1 MVLRLF
7 FLFFSCVLF
16 AREVPYLSGPVV
28 DEANILSSSTKN
40 SLESLLYRYK
50 SDTSNQVQVLIIDSL
65 DGDPIEDFSI
75 RTTDKWKLGDEK
87 KDNGVLFLIAVKDRQ
102 MRIEVGQGLEG
113 DLPDVLAGRIIDSV
127 KPYFR
132 NGNYDEG
139 IYNGVGLIVK
149 VLKGEKAAIKKLSQE
164 RIPYVQ
170 IFVAILIILWF
181 LFSRF
186 WWVLPFMGG
195 SRSYGGYS
203 SRGGFGGFGSGGGGW
218 SGGGGGFSGGGASGN
233 W

>member
-1 MVLRLF
+1 MLLRLF
-7 FLFFSCVLF
+7 FLLFSCVLF

-28 DEANILSSSTKN
+28 DEANVLSSTTKN

-50 SDTSNQVQVLIIDSL
+50 SDTSNQVQVLIINSL
-65 DGDPIEDFSI
+65 EGDPIEDFSI

-113 DLPDVLAGRIIDSV
+113 DLPDVLAGRIINSV

-139 IYNGVGLIVK
+139 IYTGVELIVK
-149 VLKGEKAAIKKLSQE
+149 ILKGEKAAIKKISRE
-164 RIPYVQ
+164 RIPFVQ
-170 IFVAILIILWF
+170 IFVSILVILWF

-186 WWVLPFMGG
+186 YWVLPFMGG
-195 SRSYGGYS
+195 QRNYGGS
-203 SRGGFGGFGSGGGGW
+203 SRGGFGGFGRGGGGW